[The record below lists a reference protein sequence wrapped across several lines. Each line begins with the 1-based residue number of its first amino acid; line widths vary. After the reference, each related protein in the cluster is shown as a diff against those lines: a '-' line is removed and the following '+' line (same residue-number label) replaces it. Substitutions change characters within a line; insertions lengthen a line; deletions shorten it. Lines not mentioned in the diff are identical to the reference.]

1 MRSSHPEVKIL
12 GLLCLEGVLVS
23 SLGGCA
29 DLPTSYWVKSGV
41 TQEQISKDN
50 LFCADSAHEKRE
62 NYIRRR
68 EMFIPVNQ
76 AAYKRCMTSRG
87 YQMVPSLESRQGIL
101 PVTPQMSRSQMK
113 QTRALCDRVVG
124 EAGDVNSCVR
134 WMSLNP
140 NWNVLPLPSSELH
153 DWPEQQSFRT
163 SVVKGETKV
172 CLHYDSHDTT
182 KLQVIT
188 SKSCDS
194 NGSESP

>member
-1 MRSSHPEVKIL
+1 VKIL
-12 GLLCLEGVLVS
+12 GVLCLESVLVS
-23 SLGGCA
+23 SLVGCA
-29 DLPTSYWVKSGV
+29 DVPTSYWVKSGV

-50 LFCADSAHEKRE
+50 LFCADSAQEKRE

-76 AAYKRCMTSRG
+76 PVYQRCMTSRG
-87 YQMVPSLESRQGIL
+87 YQLVPSLESRQEVL
-101 PVTPQMSRSQMK
+101 PVAPQMSWSQMK

-140 NWNVLPLPSSELH
+140 NRNVLPLPSSEVH

-172 CLHYDSHDTT
+172 CLRHDPYDTN